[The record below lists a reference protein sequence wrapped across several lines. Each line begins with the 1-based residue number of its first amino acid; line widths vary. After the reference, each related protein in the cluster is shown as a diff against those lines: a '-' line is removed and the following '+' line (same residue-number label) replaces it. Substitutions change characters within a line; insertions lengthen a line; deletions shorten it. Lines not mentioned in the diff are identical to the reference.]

1 MESELNADVLNTTLD
16 EETPIQ
22 RIAVGMHGVPDL
34 KHNEKINY
42 LGEFRER
49 IIRRLTKKQV
59 AEKFIYP
66 EIKEALNHKKSS
78 RMLINGTLSP
88 QFTNKYIKLA
98 RQIKK
103 SYTMIHDP
111 ELTGVT
117 GLVVV
122 SNDAVDIED
131 IDV

>member
-1 MESELNADVLNTTLD
+1 MESDHKMNGNVLVNTD
-16 EETPIQ
+16 QSIQ
-22 RIAVGMHGVPDL
+22 RIAVGMHGTPEL
-34 KHNEKINY
+34 KHDEKMNY

-59 AEKFIYP
+59 AETFVYP
-66 EIKEALNHKKSS
+66 QIKEALNHKKSS

-98 RQIKK
+98 RNIKK
-103 SYTMIHDP
+103 SYTLIHDP
-111 ELTGVT
+111 ELIGET